1 MLFSTHPALRRRSPG
16 LRRYPR
22 KSPARERAWTL
33 AAQVPRG
40 KKETAQMEISVAK
53 DVEPGIH
60 RFRIQTPL
68 GTSNMAVIAIGS
80 LPEINASGKSSEGSA
95 AQPQR
100 VELPA
105 TLVGTIAAPGD
116 THDYS
121 FEGKAGEEL
130 VFQVVA
136 SPIGSKLQ
144 SLLVLRDSSGKVL
157 AEAGENDNQPG
168 CRTQL
173 QTAGARRLYRVHRRS
188 GEGRREGSF
197 LSCECRA
204 SSLYHRRLSAR
215 RACREAGAS
224 IGKRSKP
231 RRLSSSRCPS
241 AEMGRRLDDA
251 TGRDQERSRIRR

>member
-1 MLFSTHPALRRRSPG
+1 MTAKIAGITVVPEKISG
-16 LRRYPR
+16 PR
-22 KSPARERAWTL
+22 AGVDT
-33 AAQVPRG
+33 AAQVARG
-40 KKETAQMEISVAK
+40 KKETAQLEITVAK

-80 LPEINASGKSSEGSA
+80 LPEINASKKSSEGSA

-144 SLLVLRDSSGKVL
+144 VAVGL
-157 AEAGENDNQPG
+157 ARSFGQAVSRGRRERKQPG

-173 QTAGARRLYRVHRRS
+173 QTARAGSLYRVHHRS
-188 GEGRREGSF
+188 GEGRRNGSF
-197 LSCECRA
+197 LPCQCRA
-204 SSLYHRRLSAR
+204 SSLHHRRLPAR
-215 RACREAGAS
+215 RALRENGAS
-224 IGKRSKP
+224 VGKRSK
-231 RRLSSSRCPS
+231 SR
-241 AEMGRRLDDA
+241 
-251 TGRDQERSRIRR
+251 